1 MFFLNATQVAMAEKT
16 CSEEYA
22 QRIKHRFRMVSM
34 LEGLLLQVDCDDL
47 RVRSGLDENEQEQD
61 GFVYSFTLDRPWNW
75 PSTVQEEGVPMFR
88 LRLTPLPKKQTDTPS
103 VHTALPCSGS
113 PGSNPSL
120 LSLNCCDDL
129 AGLNCLDSKMIK
141 ITLPPGM
148 QDSLPLLQVRLVC
161 GVHVIVLY
169 LCCTCVT
176 VTRVDGMLCIAYCIL
191 KD

>member
-1 MFFLNATQVAMAEKT
+1 MVEKT

-47 RVRSGLDENEQEQD
+47 RVRSGLDEDEQEQD

-88 LRLTPLPKKQTDTPS
+88 LRLTPLPKKQKDTPS
-103 VHTALPCSGS
+103 VHTALPCTGS

-161 GVHVIVLY
+161 GEHVIVCAFGLFVN
-169 LCCTCVT
+169 CV
-176 VTRVDGMLCIAYCIL
+176 VLV
-191 KD
+191 